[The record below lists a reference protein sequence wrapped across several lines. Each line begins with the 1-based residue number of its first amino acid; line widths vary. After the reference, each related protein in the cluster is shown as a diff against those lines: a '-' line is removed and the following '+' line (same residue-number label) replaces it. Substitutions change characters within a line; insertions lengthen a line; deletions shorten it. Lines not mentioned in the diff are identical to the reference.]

1 MNTAG
6 AENLIVERQVTVTNR
21 MGLHSRP
28 AAVIAKM
35 LSGMDAEL
43 SLRRDDGCAETA
55 DCRSVL
61 SLLVLAASSG
71 TVLLLRGTGP
81 DAGAAV
87 SRVADYFDR
96 KFDED

>member
-1 MNTAG
+1 MNTAD
-6 AENLIVERQVTVTNR
+6 AENLIVERQVTVANR
-21 MGLHSRP
+21 MGLHGRP
-28 AAVIAKM
+28 AAVIARM
-35 LSGMDAEL
+35 LSGMDAEI
-43 SLRRDDGCAETA
+43 SLRRTDGGAEAA

-71 TVLLLRGTGP
+71 TALLLRGSGP

-87 SRVADYFDR
+87 SMVADYFDR